1 MPQLHVYVPKN
12 LAIEVRRRAEAL
24 GLSVSRYLA
33 QLLRREVRDE
43 WPEDWFDRVVG
54 GWQGEPLERPAQGS
68 YEVRDELR

>member
-33 QLLRREVRDE
+33 QLLGREVRDE
-43 WPEDWFDRVVG
+43 WPEDWFNRVVG
-54 GWQGEPLERPAQGS
+54 GWQGEPLQRPTQGT